1 MPSGACAFAA
11 RRSGQGARFW
21 VAIAASPI
29 GHRACPFLLWCGF
42 ADHQTR
48 LYIKVQ
54 ALAQMAAVAPAEP
67 AEPAEVADAFQR
79 TLFLTIC

>member
-1 MPSGACAFAA
+1 MLAFGG
-11 RRSGQGARFW
+11 RSR
-21 VAIAASPI
+21 
-29 GHRACPFLLWCGF
+29 HRACPFLLWCGF

-48 LYIKVQ
+48 LYIKAQ

-79 TLFLTIC
+79 TLFLTTC